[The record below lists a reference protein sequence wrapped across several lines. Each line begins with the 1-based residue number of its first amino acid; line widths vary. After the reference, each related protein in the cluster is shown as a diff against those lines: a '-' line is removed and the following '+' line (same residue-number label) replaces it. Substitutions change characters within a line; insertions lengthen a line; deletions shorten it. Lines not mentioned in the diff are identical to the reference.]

1 METVTRFRSLVLRV
15 SVALIAAFTI
25 VALIFDRV
33 VAQGLLIGGLAGI
46 AGFWM
51 MTRHVEVANAA
62 ANGVK
67 FGAQKWLA
75 SRLLLYAIVL
85 YVAYNLDKAH
95 VRGFLAAAAGLLIV
109 RVAVMVVGVTGWDL
123 KEPEQ

>member
-25 VALIFDRV
+25 IALILDRV
-33 VAQGLLIGGLAGI
+33 VAQGLLIGGLAGV

-51 MTRHVEVANAA
+51 MTRNLEVANAA
-62 ANGVK
+62 VNGVK
-67 FGAQKWLA
+67 FAARKWLA

-85 YVAYNLDKAH
+85 YVAYNLDKVH
-95 VRGFLAAAAGLLIV
+95 VRGFLAAAAGLMIV
-109 RVAVMVVGVTGWDL
+109 RIAVTVVGVTGWDL

>member
-1 METVTRFRSLVLRV
+1 LETVRRFRSLVLRM

-33 VAQGLLIGGLAGI
+33 VAQGLLIGGLAGV
-46 AGFWM
+46 AGFWT

-62 ANGVK
+62 VNGVK
-67 FGAQKWLA
+67 FGARKWLA

-85 YVAYNLDKAH
+85 YVAYNLDKVH

-109 RVAVMVVGVTGWDL
+109 RIAVTVVGVTGWDL